1 MSTRGQIKPFS
12 LGKPLVTTAI
22 SHYRH
27 TNGTQHR
34 NKVPACQGEKPSL
47 IVTPQGC
54 RALWCGSGMG
64 KPQLVSPSSGISG
77 KDDFASLQTSDL
89 SLQTPCVGYT

>member
-27 TNGTQHR
+27 TDGTQHQD
-34 NKVPACQGEKPSL
+34 KVPTCQGKKISL
-47 IVTPQGC
+47 IVTRQGC
-54 RALWCGSGMG
+54 RALWCGSRMG
-64 KPQLVSPSSGISG
+64 KPQMVFPSSLISG
-77 KDDFASLQTSDL
+77 KEDLANLQTADL
-89 SLQTPCVGYT
+89 SLQTPYVGYT